1 MRERHLKIKRG
12 IDVIVSAVLLAVLSP
27 LLILT
32 ALMIVLTM
40 PGPVFFMQQ
49 RMGRSEVPY
58 DIFKFRSMKAD
69 AEAETNFAFDRDGER
84 LTAFGRLIRRLKV
97 DELPQLF
104 NVLKG
109 DMSLVGP
116 RPTIGQQT
124 RQYNEHQKQRLL
136 MKPGMTGLAQVNGN
150 TSLSWE
156 ERIEYDIEYVRR
168 FSLLLDLK
176 ILLKTLLIVVLGEE
190 RFKKR

>member
-1 MRERHLKIKRG
+1 MKDRHLKIKRG
-12 IDVIVSAVLLAVLSP
+12 IDVFVSALLLVVLSP
-27 LLILT
+27 LLIAT
-32 ALMIVLTM
+32 AVTIILTM
-40 PGPVFFMQQ
+40 PGPVFFLQQ
-49 RMGRSEVPY
+49 RVGRAEAPY
-58 DIFKFRSMKAD
+58 VIFKFRSMKAD
-69 AEAETNFAFDRDGER
+69 AEAENNFAFDKDEER
-84 LTAFGRLIRRLKV
+84 LTAFGRTIRRLKV

-116 RPTIGQQT
+116 RPTIEQQT
-124 RQYNEHQKQRLL
+124 RQYNAREKQRLG
-136 MKPGMTGLAQVNGN
+136 MRPGMTGFAQVNGN

-168 FSLLLDLK
+168 FSLFLDMK

-190 RFKKR
+190 RFKK

>member
-1 MRERHLKIKRG
+1 MRDRHLKIKRS

-49 RMGRSEVPY
+49 RMGHAEVPY
-58 DIFKFRSMKAD
+58 AIFKFRSMKAD
-69 AEAETNFAFDRDGER
+69 AEAETNFAFNKDEER
-84 LTAFGRLIRRLKV
+84 LTAFGRLIRRLKG

-116 RPTIGQQT
+116 RPTIEQQT
-124 RQYNEHQKQRLL
+124 RQYNEHQKQRLI

-156 ERIEYDIEYVRR
+156 ERIGYDIEYVRR